1 MNSLYAIASLFAGP
15 GIGNTAYR
23 AAAGLWRAGALR
35 KLVALGHKPTEIA
48 EDRIVDV
55 WFPPRGALRF
65 LGDKPFYWL
74 KNRRFDQVCRRE
86 AVGDFDVVHL
96 WNNQASRTA
105 RERQARGAR
114 LIVERANFHIRVQS
128 RLLTE
133 AYERFGIRYR
143 PTYQETID
151 RCAAEYELADLVLTP
166 SPASRRSFVGET
178 ADLGKII
185 RCPFGADLARF
196 APRERPP
203 EKFRAVFV
211 GQLGVRKGI
220 LTLLEAWKR
229 AALDGELWL
238 VGGPE
243 EVIGPRLEPWRAR
256 PNVKFLGFRSDV
268 PEVLRA
274 SSVFVFPSLEEGSAL
289 VTYEAMACGL
299 PLIVTEESGSV
310 ARHDREALVIPP
322 DNVDALA
329 AALTALA
336 ADPARAGQ
344 MGLAARGR
352 VEQFPWTDYG
362 DRIAAVHRWLAAGK
376 SGPEIQ
382 QGLEAQWPAMAGES
396 AS

>member
-1 MNSLYAIASLFAGP
+1 VDSLYAIASLFAGP
-15 GIGNTAYR
+15 GIGNTASR
-23 AAAGLWRAGALR
+23 AALGLWRAGLLH
-35 KLVALGHKPTEIA
+35 KLVALGHNPTDIA

-65 LGDKPFYWL
+65 LSDKPFYWL
-74 KNRRFDQVCRRE
+74 KNRRFDRVCRRH
-86 AVGDFDVVHL
+86 ADGDFDVVHL

-105 RERQARGAR
+105 AEVKARGQK
-114 LIVERANFHIRVQS
+114 LIIERANFHIRPQS

-133 AYERFGIRYR
+133 AYERFGIHYQ

-151 RCAAEYELADLVLTP
+151 RCAHEYELADLVLTP
-166 SPASRRSFVGET
+166 SRASRASFVGEN
-178 ADLGKII
+178 ADLGKVI

-196 APRERPP
+196 ARREKPP
-203 EKFRAVFV
+203 AQFRAIFV

-243 EVIGPRLEPWRAR
+243 EAIGAQLAPWRTR
-256 PNVKFLGFRSDV
+256 PDVKFMGFRRDV
-268 PEVLRA
+268 PELMRA

-289 VTYEAMACGL
+289 VSYEAMACGL
-299 PLIVTEESGSV
+299 PLILTDETGSV
-310 ARHDREALVIPP
+310 ARDGVEALIIKPN
-322 DNVDALA
+322 DVDGLA
-329 AALTALA
+329 AALAALA
-336 ADPARAGQ
+336 ADPDRAER
-344 MGLAARGR
+344 MGVAARRR

-362 DRIAAVHRWLAAGK
+362 DRIALIHRLLAEGR

-382 QGLEAQWPAMAGES
+382 HALEAQWPAMAEKNMG
-396 AS
+396 